1 MLCFFY
7 VHSKFIFPQFHFA
20 FLNSRNSLCEWSSIS
35 SSLCPSGR
43 FIHLGC
49 PDNLTHD
56 KAMEF
61 EILKN
66 ILASLVS
73 VVTLMFM
80 LFRYLHKRD
89 VSNAKLIADTIRDA
103 TQKAF
108 QVSHIESRVREIE
121 DIQAENTKAI
131 QDLNNSLN
139 KRLDQLFIA
148 IANIKGNHND

>member
-1 MLCFFY
+1 MCIPNLFFHNFIL
-7 VHSKFIFPQFHFA
+7 HSRIHEIHHVNGHPFHHPYA
-20 FLNSRNSLCEWSSIS
+20 L
-35 SSLCPSGR
+35 SGR

>member
-1 MLCFFY
+1 MI
-7 VHSKFIFPQFHFA
+7 VNGHPSP
-20 FLNSRNSLCEWSSIS
+20 
-35 SSLCPSGR
+35 SSLCPTGH

-49 PDNLTHD
+49 PVNLIHE

-66 ILASLVS
+66 ILASIVS

-89 VSNAKLIADTIRDA
+89 VTNAKLIADTIRDA

-121 DIQAENTKAI
+121 EIQTENTKAI

-139 KRLDQLFIA
+139 ARLDQLFIA
-148 IANIKGNHND
+148 IANIKGNHHE

>member
-1 MLCFFY
+1 MLFFCAFQIY
-7 VHSKFIFPQFHFA
+7 FSTISFCIPEFTKFTTVNGHPFHHPYA
-20 FLNSRNSLCEWSSIS
+20 L
-35 SSLCPSGR
+35 SGR

>member
-1 MLCFFY
+1 MTFMLFFY
-7 VHSKFIFPQFHFA
+7 SLQFYFSTFQFCIDEFTIFISVNGDTYHK
-20 FLNSRNSLCEWSSIS
+20 
-35 SSLCPSGR
+35 SLCPIGV
-43 FIHLGC
+43 FHILGC
-49 PDNLTHD
+49 SDNYTE
-56 KAMEF
+56 KNEMEF
-61 EILKN
+61 EIIKN
-66 ILASLVS
+66 ITASIVS

-89 VSNAKLIADTIRDA
+89 LSNAKLIADTIREA

-108 QVSHIESRVREIE
+108 QVSQIESRVREIE

-148 IANIKGNHND
+148 IANIKGN

>member
-1 MLCFFY
+1 MNG
-7 VHSKFIFPQFHFA
+7 HPFHHPYA
-20 FLNSRNSLCEWSSIS
+20 L
-35 SSLCPSGR
+35 SGY

-89 VSNAKLIADTIRDA
+89 VTNAKLIADTIRDA

-108 QVSHIESRVREIE
+108 QVSAIESRVREIE

>member
-1 MLCFFY
+1 MLFLCAFQIYF
-7 VHSKFIFPQFHFA
+7 STISFRIPEFTKFTTVNGHPFHHPYA
-20 FLNSRNSLCEWSSIS
+20 L
-35 SSLCPSGR
+35 SGR

>member
-1 MLCFFY
+1 
-7 VHSKFIFPQFHFA
+7 
-20 FLNSRNSLCEWSSIS
+20 
-35 SSLCPSGR
+35 
-43 FIHLGC
+43 
-49 PDNLTHD
+49 
-56 KAMEF
+56 MEL
-61 EILKN
+61 EIIKN
-66 ILASLVS
+66 ITASIVS

-89 VSNAKLIADTIRDA
+89 LSNAKFIADTIREA

-108 QVSHIESRVREIE
+108 QVSQIESRVREIE

-148 IANIKGNHND
+148 IANIKGN

>member
-1 MLCFFY
+1 MLFLCAFQIYF
-7 VHSKFIFPQFHFA
+7 STISFRIPEFTKFTTVNGHPFHHPYA
-20 FLNSRNSLCEWSSIS
+20 L
-35 SSLCPSGR
+35 SGR

-49 PDNLTHD
+49 PDNLIHD

-73 VVTLMFM
+73 VITLMFM

>member
-1 MLCFFY
+1 MLFLCAFQIYF
-7 VHSKFIFPQFHFA
+7 STISFCISEFTKFTTVNGHPFHHPYA
-20 FLNSRNSLCEWSSIS
+20 L
-35 SSLCPSGR
+35 SGR

-49 PDNLTHD
+49 PDNLIHD

>member
-1 MLCFFY
+1 MLFFCAFQIYFSTNQFCIPEITKFTTVNGHPFHHPYALSGCFIY
-7 VHSKFIFPQFHFA
+7 
-20 FLNSRNSLCEWSSIS
+20 
-35 SSLCPSGR
+35 
-43 FIHLGC
+43 LGC
-49 PDNLTHD
+49 PDNLIHD

-89 VSNAKLIADTIRDA
+89 VTNAKLIADTIREA

-108 QVSHIESRVREIE
+108 QVSAIESRVREIE

-148 IANIKGNHND
+148 IANIKGNQHE

>member
-1 MLCFFY
+1 MLFFCAFQIY
-7 VHSKFIFPQFHFA
+7 FSTIQFCIPEITKFTTVNGHPFHHPYA
-20 FLNSRNSLCEWSSIS
+20 L
-35 SSLCPSGR
+35 SGR

-49 PDNLTHD
+49 PDNLIHD

-108 QVSHIESRVREIE
+108 SVSHIESRVREIE

>member
-1 MLCFFY
+1 
-7 VHSKFIFPQFHFA
+7 
-20 FLNSRNSLCEWSSIS
+20 
-35 SSLCPSGR
+35 
-43 FIHLGC
+43 
-49 PDNLTHD
+49 
-56 KAMEF
+56 MEY

-66 ILASLVS
+66 IMASLVS

-89 VSNAKLIADTIRDA
+89 LSNSKLIADTIRDA

-108 QVSHIESRVREIE
+108 QVSHIETRVREIE
-121 DIQAENTKAI
+121 NTQAENTKAI

-148 IANIKGNHND
+148 IANIKGNHSD